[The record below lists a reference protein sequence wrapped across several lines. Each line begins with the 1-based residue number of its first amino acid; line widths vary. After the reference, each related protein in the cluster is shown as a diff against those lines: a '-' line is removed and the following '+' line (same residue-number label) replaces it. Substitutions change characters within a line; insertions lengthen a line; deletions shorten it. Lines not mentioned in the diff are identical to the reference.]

1 MVPRLLTWVFC
12 LFVAAAASQMP
23 EFAQQYRQ
31 RLGGAV
37 DELRRVVEQ
46 FEGDARTQGLS
57 REEGL
62 SRYGAS
68 RDRFL
73 EQRGR
78 SMSQI
83 IGRYERLQQQQA
95 ALTES
100 APFAR
105 LWPVYRQLDS
115 EVSRETMRIFEPAVP
130 VTTEGLGLAAIGL
143 VLGRMLAPL
152 LGLVT
157 RQKRRGDAR

>member
-1 MVPRLLTWVFC
+1 MFPRLLTWMFC
-12 LFVAAAASQMP
+12 LFVAATASQMP

-46 FEGDARTQGLS
+46 FDGDARTEGLD
-57 REEGL
+57 REEAL
-62 SRYGAS
+62 KRYGAS

-83 IGRYERLQQQQA
+83 IGRYERLRQQQA
-95 ALTES
+95 ALVES

-105 LWPVYRQLDS
+105 LWPVYRQLDGD
-115 EVSRETMRIFEPAVP
+115 VSRETMRMFEPAMP
-130 VTTEGLGLAAIGL
+130 ITTEGLSLATIGL